1 MQKSDFEFDRD
12 SFPNN
17 LGRSHRGL
25 ANAQRRLWETMGYW
39 QGFAPNL
46 LGGKVTV
53 AIGEI
58 GERVI
63 GRVLDKN
70 FFIDFGV
77 FADDSTAAVEA
88 VVSLPKLSD
97 GTPAEV
103 ARFLF
108 TPGGQILSSQKE
120 TLWDGDEDF
129 LSYELLIAIV
139 RKVTQAPLVI

>member
-1 MQKSDFEFDRD
+1 MQKSDFDFDRD
-12 SFPNN
+12 GFPNI
-17 LGRSHRGL
+17 LGRNHRGL
-25 ANAQRRLWETMGYW
+25 GIAQRQLWETMGSW
-39 QGFAPNL
+39 EQFAPNL

-53 AIGEI
+53 AIGQL

-70 FFIDFGV
+70 FYIDFGV
-77 FADDSTAAVEA
+77 FADDSVAAVEA
-88 VVSLPKLSD
+88 VVSVPKLSD
-97 GTPAEV
+97 GTPAEI

-108 TPGGQILSSQKE
+108 APGGKILSSQKE